1 MLSLFSLKK
10 SCLFNSMH
18 FDTSLNILLL
28 NEKPCTKWTLMGF
41 FFTVNSTMPSKGR
54 YDLTI
59 SYNIFHK
66 SQRFFRKG
74 LLESQSF
81 RCYFFLLFFR
91 IIVFSFSFYHANLNE
106 FIQKKLKKAL
116 FSIWIFTFDS
126 FLALVAF
133 KTSTN
138 FRKNLLRANF

>member
-1 MLSLFSLKK
+1 MLSLFSLRKN
-10 SCLFNSMH
+10 CLLNSMH
-18 FDTSLNILLL
+18 FDMSLNILLL

-81 RCYFFLLFFR
+81 SCYFFAFFKVCVSLNQSILKLPLF
-91 IIVFSFSFYHANLNE
+91 ISVLSD
-106 FIQKKLKKAL
+106 KK
-116 FSIWIFTFDS
+116 FW
-126 FLALVAF
+126 
-133 KTSTN
+133 
-138 FRKNLLRANF
+138 